1 MPDGRQADPMKILY
15 YLTAHGYGHA
25 VRSVTLCNELS
36 ENVRLIF
43 RTTLPSIFFH
53 EEVKRPFEL
62 FPARF
67 DCGCIQKDSVTV
79 DKKETLQAYMR
90 LADQNTAHLEGEVNF
105 CREQRVDGIV
115 SDITPFAFEVA
126 QKAGLPS
133 VAVSNFSWYDIY
145 QPYAREYPSFEPYL
159 RKIHDQYRMAGL
171 LLELTP
177 STGMPYFRNRLKVPL
192 VAKPGRNI
200 GHLLKD
206 YLGLGGN
213 QRIALIYVGE
223 WGVES
228 IRWEDLEKFRG
239 WDFIGIYPLPGAS
252 ANYHRIDK
260 KDFPYEDLVASAE
273 VMITKIG
280 YGVTSQSLING
291 TPLIYLPRQDF
302 AEFPV
307 LEEAIRE
314 WGHGY
319 RLSQEDYCALNW
331 GRALEEVSKRRR
343 PKPVA
348 SDGARICAR
357 EIENWIR
364 RSTFYT
370 TNMQTP

>member
-1 MPDGRQADPMKILY
+1 MKILY

-115 SDITPFAFEVA
+115 SDITPFAFQVA

-159 RKIHDQYRMAGL
+159 RKIRDQYRMAGL

-206 YLGLGGN
+206 HLGLGGN

-228 IRWEDLEKFRG
+228 IRWKDLEKFRG

-260 KDFPYEDLVASAE
+260 KDFPYEDLVASADA
-273 VMITKIG
+273 MITKIG

-319 RLSQEDYCALNW
+319 RLSQEDYCGLNW
-331 GRALEEVSKRRR
+331 GRALEKVSKRRR
-343 PKPVA
+343 PEPVA

-370 TNMQTP
+370 NNMQTP

>member
-1 MPDGRQADPMKILY
+1 MKILY

-25 VRSVTLCNELS
+25 VRSVTLANELS
-36 ENVRLIF
+36 ANVRLIF
-43 RTTLPSIFFH
+43 RTTLTAGFFQ
-53 EEVKRPFEL
+53 EEVKRPFDL

-90 LADQNTAHLEGEVNF
+90 LADRNTAHLEEEVRF

-126 QKAGLPS
+126 RKAGLPS
-133 VAVSNFSWYDIY
+133 VAVTNFTWYDIY
-145 QPYAREYPSFEPYL
+145 QPYVREYPFFEPYL
-159 RKIHDQYRMAGL
+159 RKIREQYRMAGL
-171 LLELTP
+171 LLELAP
-177 STGMPYFRNRLKVPL
+177 SIGMPYFRNRLKVPP

-200 GHLLKD
+200 GDRLKVH
-206 YLGLGGN
+206 LGLGKN

-223 WGVES
+223 FGMENM
-228 IRWEDLEKFRG
+228 RWKDLEKFRD
-239 WDFIGIYPLPGAS
+239 WDFIGINPLPGAS
-252 ANYHRIDK
+252 ANYHRMDK
-260 KDFPYEDLVASAE
+260 GDFPYEDLVASAQ
-273 VMITKIG
+273 VVITKIG

-307 LEEAIRE
+307 LEAAIRE

-319 RLSQEDYCALNW
+319 CISREDFCGLNW
-331 GRALEEVSKRRR
+331 GGTLEEVSKRGR
-343 PKPVA
+343 PRPVA
-348 SDGARICAR
+348 SEGAVICSR

-364 RSTFYT
+364 RSSASGS
-370 TNMQTP
+370 PAG